1 MRTLSAEDV
10 ARALP
15 YGRLV
20 DALAAMFRV
29 GCEVPL
35 RHHHTVRT
43 DGPDATLLLMPAW
56 QVGRR
61 MGVKIVS
68 VYPDN
73 PAKGLPAVIG
83 VYLLF
88 DAATGKPLAA
98 LDAPELTA
106 RRTAC
111 ASALAARF
119 LAREDASELLV
130 VGAGAMAPHLARA
143 HAAVRPI
150 RRIEIWNRRGDK
162 AAELAERL
170 RGEGF
175 DAAAAPHLESAA
187 RRADVVSCATLSPQP
202 LVRGAWL
209 KPGAHLDLVGAFRP
223 HMRES
228 DDEAVRRARLFC
240 DTRKGAL
247 AEAGD
252 LAEPIARGVIS
263 AGDVVAELAELCRGE
278 KRGRES
284 RDEITLF
291 KSVGTALEDLAAAEL
306 ALEGAA

>member
-1 MRTLSAEDV
+1 MRTLSAEEV

-15 YGRLV
+15 YRPLV
-20 DALAAMFRV
+20 DALAAMFQA

-35 RHHHTVRT
+35 RHHHAVRT
-43 DGPDATLLLMPAW
+43 GGPDATLLLMPAW
-56 QVGRR
+56 QVGRH

-68 VYPDN
+68 VYPEN

-88 DAATGKPLAA
+88 DAATGAPLAA
-98 LDAPELTA
+98 LDAPELTV

-119 LAREDASELLV
+119 LAREDASNLLV
-130 VGAGAMAPHLARA
+130 VGAGALAPHLARA

-150 RRIEIWNRRGDK
+150 RKIRIWNRRVEK
-162 AAELAERL
+162 AGELAVRL
-170 RGEGF
+170 RDEGF
-175 DAAAAPHLESAA
+175 DAACAPDLEAAA
-187 RRADVVSCATLSPQP
+187 READIVSCATLSAEP
-202 LVRGAWL
+202 LIHGAWL

-240 DTRKGAL
+240 DTRRGAL

-252 LAEPIARGVIS
+252 LADPIGRGLIS
-263 AGDVVAELAELCRGE
+263 AEDVVAELAELCRGE

-284 RDEITLF
+284 VDEITLF

>member
-1 MRTLSAEDV
+1 MRTLSAEEV

-20 DALAAMFRV
+20 DALAAMFRS

-35 RHHHTVRT
+35 RHHHPVRT
-43 DGPDATLLLMPAW
+43 GGAEAMLLLMPAW
-56 QVGRR
+56 QVGRH

-88 DAATGKPLAA
+88 DADTGKPLAA
-98 LDAPELTA
+98 LDAPELTV

-119 LAREDASELLV
+119 LAREDASNLLV

-150 RRIEIWNRRGDK
+150 RKVRIWNRRSEK
-162 AAELAERL
+162 AEDLAARL

-175 DAAAAPHLESAA
+175 DAAAAPDLEAAA
-187 RRADVVSCATLSPQP
+187 READVISCATLSAEP
-202 LVRGAWL
+202 LIRGAWL

-228 DDEAVRRARLFC
+228 DDDAVRRARLFC

-252 LAEPIARGVIS
+252 LADPIARGVIAAS
-263 AGDVVAELAELCRGE
+263 DVVAELAELCRGE

-284 RDEITLF
+284 DDEITLF